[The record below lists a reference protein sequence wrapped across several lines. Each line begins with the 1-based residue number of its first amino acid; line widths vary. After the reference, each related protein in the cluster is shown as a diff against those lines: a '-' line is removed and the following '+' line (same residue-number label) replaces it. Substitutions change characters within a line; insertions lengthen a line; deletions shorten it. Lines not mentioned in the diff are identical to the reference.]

1 MLYSDAGIVK
11 AKLLAPTIKHFKS
24 VREPYTEMT
33 DGVKLFFYDDSL
45 HVISQLTAGY
55 GTIQEKT
62 NLMKAQKNVEV
73 IGTDGDKLN
82 TEELI
87 WNDKTKKLS
96 SDKYVTIKTKD
107 EVLYGDGFISDQDL
121 KNYKITHPLGS
132 LKLKG
137 NEIPQ

>member
-1 MLYSDAGIVK
+1 
-11 AKLLAPTIKHFKS
+11 
-24 VREPYTEMT
+24 
-33 DGVKLFFYDDSL
+33 
-45 HVISQLTAGY
+45 
-55 GTIQEKT
+55 
-62 NLMKAQKNVEV
+62 MKAQKNVEV